1 MLRYLP
7 LWVRSSRQLV
17 RYVGHCSGLLVGLSC
32 WVMAAPAWA
41 ALELR
46 VAIEENVGQVNVGSS
61 TKAVVK
67 DGNGKPLGEIAA
79 MNAFVAQPKD
89 GQVQLDRWRATQV
102 WIEPVDGGYVYI
114 GDRWYRGR
122 TAVVP
127 TSNGLTAVNYV
138 DLEQYLYSVLGGE
151 MGGGWPQEALKA
163 QAVAARSY
171 ALYQRQRGSN
181 GVYDLG
187 DTPAWQVYGGIAD
200 EATGTQAA
208 VDATSGQVLTHK
220 GEIIEAVF
228 HSSAGGCTE
237 NVEEIWS
244 EPLPYLRSV
253 RETVPEQSPVAQWSK
268 TLSRSEISH
277 LIAGVG
283 NVTSIQVKKRTS
295 TCGRIVALEV
305 EGDAGR
311 REIKGDDL
319 QAALD
324 LKSTFFEI
332 EPQYGPAEVPITP
345 ESLDKPTEKG
355 EKAKAAVGPSG
366 FQITGRGFGHGLGL
380 SQYGARQ
387 LALSGMNYQQIMS
400 FYYKDTTL
408 AKIQVK

>member
-1 MLRYLP
+1 MLRYLL
-7 LWVRSSRQLV
+7 LWVRSSQKLR
-17 RYVGHCSGLLVGLSC
+17 RSVGYCSGLVVGLSC
-32 WVMAAPAWA
+32 WGMAIPAWA

-67 DGNGKPLGEIAA
+67 DANGKPLGEIAA
-79 MNAFVAQPKD
+79 MNAFVAQLKD
-89 GQVQLDRWRATQV
+89 GQVQLDRWQAPQV

-127 TSNGLTAVNYV
+127 TSSGLTAVNYV

-187 DTPAWQVYGGIAD
+187 DTPAWQMYGGIAD
-200 EATGTQAA
+200 ESTGTQAA
-208 VDATSGQVLTHK
+208 VNATSGQVLTYK

-237 NVEEIWS
+237 NVEEVWS

-253 RETVPEQSPVAQWSK
+253 RETLPEQSPVAQWSK
-268 TLSRSEISH
+268 TLSRSEMSH
-277 LIAGVG
+277 LITGVG

-295 TCGRIVALEV
+295 TCGRIVALDV

-332 EPQYGPAEVPITP
+332 EPQYGPAEVPASP
-345 ESLDKPTEKG
+345 EPTRNPT
-355 EKAKAAVGPSG
+355 EKAKAASGPSG